1 MYLIQAICE
10 TQFPFSLVDKAKKSH
25 QENFFYKEV
34 IFSIDIHILYI
45 YIECIY
51 IFSTVVCVYTLL
63 FSIFLREGLV
73 QVQLVMPVQ
82 LLL

>member
-1 MYLIQAICE
+1 MHMPYLHMFYDTYAHTLYIYIYMY
-10 TQFPFSLVDKAKKSH
+10 
-25 QENFFYKEV
+25 
-34 IFSIDIHILYI
+34 YI